1 MRYGQVMIM
10 EKYTELPVEID
21 AERLMQFPAGRYLA
35 VDMRDEYSCGY
46 GMLDGAV
53 RVGEDELRAFLE
65 NGESLPALAQDMAQA
80 LAHAMEEGIPIV
92 LYCKYGRISLDAAE
106 AFREKGYG
114 NFCSLKGGY
123 GAWALEDSRRAAAD
137 EERRNEIEK
146 ALR

>member
-1 MRYGQVMIM
+1 M
-10 EKYTELPVEID
+10 EKYTELPIEID

-53 RVGEDELRAFLE
+53 RVGEDELREFLE
-65 NGESLPALAQDMAQA
+65 NGEALPAMAQA
-80 LAHAMEEGIPIV
+80 MEECIPIV

-114 NFCSLKGGY
+114 NFCSLKEADTGPG
-123 GAWALEDSRRAAAD
+123 LSRKAAGRQQMRSA
-137 EERRNEIEK
+137 EMRSKKHCARHSVTT
-146 ALR
+146 